1 MPRQYFIHSRRVAG
15 MIVSDDDGLERMLD
29 HDTVAV
35 VGCST
40 TPGKAAHDIPA
51 YLKRHGYRVVPV
63 NPFADEVL
71 EETAYDSLADVPD
84 SIDVDLVNVFRPS
97 EEAGGIV
104 DGVIERTGRLGDVS
118 AVWLQLGITD
128 SEAGE
133 RAADAGLDFVQNK
146 CMKVEH
152 QRLRG

>member
-1 MPRQYFIHSRRVAG
+1 MLVP
-15 MIVSDDDGLERMLD
+15 DDDGLDRLFD

-51 YLKRHGYRVVPV
+51 YLQRNGYRIVPV
-63 NPFADEVL
+63 NPFADEIL
-71 EETAYDSLADVPD
+71 DETAYDTLAAVPD
-84 SIDVDLVNVFRPS
+84 SIDVDVVNVFRPS

-104 DGVIERTGRLGDVS
+104 DSAIERAERLGDVS
-118 AVWLQLGITD
+118 AVWLQLDITD
-128 SEAGE
+128 TEAGE
-133 RAADAGLDFVQNK
+133 RAVDAGLEFVQDK

-152 QRLRG
+152 RRLRG